1 MKSKKVIVIVSI
13 IAVLLLAVVA
23 SVFAVNSHNKKVEA
37 KEINTKTASIEKTY
51 DEFNKETDRAKKLNI
66 LKDFE
71 AKEKEYSEKEKVKKS
86 YDNNLSKMI
95 KFFIEDYNKTLK
107 DNTISE
113 DEVKKFTN
121 ENKGDLNKYIENL
134 TKLVETI
141 TSEEKYVFIKNDNIK
156 YEKSF
161 DDYNENANKL
171 INTYKNKITSI
182 DKEEESKRI
191 AAEEESKRI
200 AAEEESKRIAAE
212 EESKR
217 IAAEAESR
225 RIAAAEEAERQRQA
239 KTEAP
244 AIETPAPEQHY
255 EETQALE
262 SFPEPVSEEAQA
274 PAPVPQDNHYHDH
287 SSWTDVYG
295 YKGDFCGRRYA
306 DHCIE
311 EPDGT
316 WYNYWDSPYYDY
328 YDEDT
333 NTLFY

>member
-13 IAVLLLAVVA
+13 IAVLLLAVVG
-23 SVFAVNSHNKKVEA
+23 SVFVVNSHNKKVEA

-51 DEFNKETDRAKKLNI
+51 DNFKKETDRAKKLNI

-86 YDNNLSKMI
+86 YDSNLSKMI
-95 KFFIEDYNKTLK
+95 KFFIDDYNKTLET
-107 DNTISE
+107 NTISE

-141 TSEEKYVFIKNDNIK
+141 TNEEKYVFIKNKSIK
-156 YEKSF
+156 YEKTV
-161 DDYNENANKL
+161 DDYSENIDKL

-217 IAAEAESR
+217 IAAEEESR
-225 RIAAAEEAERQRQA
+225 RIAAAEEAERQKQA
-239 KTEAP
+239 QTEAP
-244 AIETPAPEQHY
+244 AVETPAPEQHY
-255 EETQALE
+255 EETQAPE
-262 SFPEPVSEEAQA
+262 PAPEPVPEETQT
-274 PAPVPQDNHYHDH
+274 PAPEPQEPSDGFVHDH
-287 SSWTDVYG
+287 SSWWESYCPNGKYLGNT
-295 YKGDFCGRRYA
+295 YA
-306 DHCIE
+306 DGCME
-311 EPDGT
+311 GYDGS
-316 WYNYWDSPYYDY
+316 W
-328 YDEDT
+328 
-333 NTLFY
+333 